1 MYLGDGMKIHM
12 RKYGSLGLY
21 CDSFNSIQ
29 EFKQPDTITSQ
40 RGSLIFHMYSKFMSF
55 AYIGFP
61 PSVAQ
66 QPVYYMQENTRNVA
80 LDFGFLSTTF
90 AKPVFTSWNV
100 SSGKL
105 IHAEPPVLMNSSVL
119 VFDKVTREHDGVYT
133 LTNMYCS
140 LNVCNTISWTL
151 TLSVQCKQI

>member
-1 MYLGDGMKIHM
+1 MTRLTAFKNLNNQIQSPVS
-12 RKYGSLGLY
+12 KVVSFPICTLSLCHL
-21 CDSFNSIQ
+21 
-29 EFKQPDTITSQ
+29 
-40 RGSLIFHMYSKFMSF
+40 H
-55 AYIGFP
+55 IGFP

-100 SSGKL
+100 SGSKL
-105 IHAEPPVLMNSSVL
+105 VHAEPPVLVNSSVL